1 MEVVRNNHLAL
12 EYASEKLRNNK
23 EFALEAICRD
33 LREWQYVS
41 SKLKNDKEFVLSA
54 VQQNWKVFEYASAD
68 FQNDKEIT
76 LAAVSQNW
84 RALRH
89 TSAELQNDKEFV
101 LSAVRQDGQALQY
114 ASAELQND
122 NEVISSAVKQDGQA
136 LQYASAELQN
146 DKEVISSAVKQDGQ
160 ALQYASAD
168 FQNDKEIVLAAV
180 SRDWR
185 ALRYA
190 SSKLKDDKGVI
201 LSAVKQDGMA
211 LQYTSDRL
219 KNDTEIILTAL
230 QNNPMSLEFVN
241 NNIIDDNKE
250 LFLLVLKMGKRQLKD
265 ANSEF
270 CNDKN
275 IVLAAIARDILAVEF
290 IGEALRNNSDIL
302 ALIQQKSSALINHLE
317 FIIKNNYNIA
327 LAYLFDLHID
337 YSKLFVNDVPFLI
350 VLIKSRS
357 QFIESLICKI
367 NSATINLSDKS
378 NKTALYYALETE
390 QYELAKQLII
400 SGATIKNILNKY
412 LDYDFIKFA
421 LENNGDNYQY
431 ITETQYLDNIELARL
446 ARKTARSPAVTTILN
461 YKIKRYELE
470 QECVNDYLNVANL
483 YQSGNY
489 SEFITSAE
497 FDALKVKFIQKWYQ
511 ENIPEELPN
520 NKEYKYV
527 QIDDEQALAIATVNC
542 NVKVTARAGSGKTAT
557 LVNRALFLH
566 KHCKIQWS
574 EMLIMAFNK
583 KAAAEV
589 NTRIE
594 YITKFWDADSPI
606 ITVAKTF
613 HSFALSIAG
622 IANEQL
628 LLDYNDDGFAELNN
642 ANKSQDTP
650 KMLILDIHT
659 KLIRNQ
665 PEIQK
670 NELLISMNS
679 YLSPPEEGARMYRM
693 AKLHNKNDKKELVLV
708 QNTQCESEEDQL
720 LGMLLSCCGEL
731 YRYKGS
737 IRLDNK
743 TAISVRF
750 SFTSR
755 ADGNKYVYDQTVNIN
770 DIRKAKGYQSAKS
783 LDLNLEI
790 VKNFLEKMVHQVTTT
805 NGDTAELYFRIS
817 DNLTLKALPRDELNR
832 IFQLDPELYIS
843 FINYARQTNYSPT
856 YIRERNKTFVHHEKS
871 SRDQEIREFVEIAAD
886 IYEEYMQVL
895 QKKERY
901 DFTRLLEIAPY
912 LIEKRNHIRFG
923 SKDNHS
929 SISELKYLFID
940 EYQDFS
946 MLFNQ
951 LVQAIRK
958 KNPKVLSFCV
968 GDDWQAINGFAG
980 SDLKY
985 FNSFSTYFRDAIRN
999 LAISTNYRSER
1010 KIVELGNLVMEG
1022 KGKPSV
1028 SSKSEA
1034 GSIYVVNGET
1044 FTLNKYEEIHCNG
1057 NIFFASLLRIIQSQI
1072 RSGKSVVLLS
1082 RTKRV
1087 KFTDYISYTP
1097 EELLTEI
1104 KKYFPERGSLISV
1117 YNEKEDSESNEI
1129 KNCAQYKI
1137 STAHSFKGLQSD
1149 VVILLDLQ
1157 RFPLINPKYE
1167 YQQILGQMGAIIV
1180 AEEMRLLYVAV
1191 TRPKSILYLMDFNGP
1206 NDASSIPE
1214 KWQESGLLDNIDS
1227 SSYPPIVFPE
1237 DKFVLRVLT
1246 PSQFKYPKFKEYRNK
1261 FQNPEKD
1268 DGYGLIWSNDLKFW
1282 WKRYDIFEFDK
1293 LDETF
1298 TKLCQY
1304 LKEINQKESTL
1315 DSFVIIAEVDGYVV
1329 RYTKTKCSEI
1339 ADFRFDMHLHKIASK
1354 TKNNF
1359 IALMAYYLE
1368 LGKLIDVLQCKD
1380 AFGSSVLHLL
1390 LNYSDAT
1397 AKFEGLYGLLKE
1409 HNNILSKFV
1418 GILEEPD
1425 YRNKTLSQ
1433 KAAHIKH
1440 DDLFKFLISINIIAD
1455 DSQHENYD
1463 LNLIFLNLEN
1473 KYDSIERFANWKI
1486 DFNCLLRFLIEDTTG
1501 EYNVRLFYLRS
1512 ILYIYQFELPQI
1524 MNDPAYQEL
1533 AFNNKDHDFI
1543 ALVESYVLNKDFEQI
1558 QEEILARNVNQLL
1571 HFTSIDNL
1579 KGILCS
1585 KQILS
1590 KSQLQ
1595 TSHQSFQSNYSYGNF
1610 RDHVFC
1616 SISSINNIL
1625 LKNYISHE
1633 FANAFCILKI
1643 DPRYIY
1649 KDATYYSPYFDQVEY
1664 SKTELTIIGDSSNH
1678 FKNMFANVD
1687 RSINNKRLTIT
1698 RDNEELAD
1706 NQPTDRQAEV
1716 LIKKSIHVSDIIEI
1730 ICKNERTRKKIRN
1743 DVKDFH
1749 KNFPW
1754 IEITVDE
1761 KMFELSENETK
1772 TFEQY
1777 DNFIQSKISAEI
1789 NNKMTKFGGISHQ
1802 NKIKISKFYIGDWIK
1817 HPQFGRG
1824 KITNLIDDEIVQTAE
1839 VFFIG
1844 TGSKV
1849 VNLSI
1854 VKIDKMQ

>member
-1 MEVVRNNHLAL
+1 MEKYTRNL
-12 EYASEKLRNNK
+12 
-23 EFALEAICRD
+23 I
-33 LREWQYVS
+33 
-41 SKLKNDKEFVLSA
+41 LSA
-54 VQQNWKVFEYASAD
+54 VTQKWQTLQYVD
-68 FQNDKEIT
+68 FKFRNDK
-76 LAAVSQNW
+76 
-84 RALRH
+84 
-89 TSAELQNDKEFV
+89 D
-101 LSAVRQDGQALQY
+101 
-114 ASAELQND
+114 
-122 NEVISSAVKQDGQA
+122 
-136 LQYASAELQN
+136 
-146 DKEVISSAVKQDGQ
+146 
-160 ALQYASAD
+160 
-168 FQNDKEIVLAAV
+168 IVLAAI
-180 SRDWR
+180 RRNWQ

-265 ANSEF
+265 ANAEF

-275 IVLAAIARDILAVEF
+275 IVLVAIARDILAVEF

-302 ALIQQKSSALINHLE
+302 ALIQQKSSALINNLE
-317 FIIKNNYNIA
+317 IIIENNYNVT

-337 YSKLFVNDVPFLI
+337 FNKLFVNDVPFLI

-367 NSATINLSDKS
+367 NSATINLSDMS
-378 NKTALYYALETE
+378 NKTALYYALETA
-390 QYELAKQLII
+390 QNELIKQLIT
-400 SGATIKNILNKY
+400 SGATIKNIPNKY

-446 ARKTARSPAVTTILN
+446 ARKTAKAPAVITILN
-461 YKIKRYELE
+461 YKIKLYDAREQLE
-470 QECVNDYLNVANL
+470 QECVSDYLNVVNL
-483 YQSGNY
+483 YQSENY
-489 SEFITSAE
+489 SEFITSDE

-511 ENIPEELPN
+511 ENIPAKIPN
-520 NKEYKYV
+520 NKEYRYV

-566 KHCKIQWS
+566 KHCKIQWN

-583 KAAAEV
+583 KAADEV
-589 NTRIE
+589 NRRIE
-594 YITKFWDADSPI
+594 YITKFWDADSPK

-659 KLIRNQ
+659 KLIRSQ

-790 VKNFLEKMVHQVTTT
+790 VKNFLEKMVHQVTIT

-817 DNLTLKALPRDELNR
+817 DNLTLKALPRDELDR
-832 IFQLDPELYIS
+832 IFKLDPELYVS

-856 YIRERNKTFVHHEKS
+856 YIRERNKTFVHHEKP

-968 GDDWQAINGFAG
+968 GDDWQAINGYAG

-985 FNSFSTYFRDAIRN
+985 FTSFSTYFGDNSRN

-1034 GSIYVVNGET
+1034 GSIYVVNNET
-1044 FTLNKYEEIHCNG
+1044 FILNKYEEIHCNG

-1072 RSGKSVVLLS
+1072 LSGKSVVLLS
-1082 RTKRV
+1082 RTKYI
-1087 KFTDYISYTP
+1087 KFSDKLTYNCQD
-1097 EELLTEI
+1097 LLTEI
-1104 KKYFPERGSLISV
+1104 KKYFPERSSLISILHE
-1117 YNEKEDSESNEI
+1117 NEDDESKEAKTS
-1129 KNCAQYKI
+1129 AQHKI
-1137 STAHSFKGLQSD
+1137 STVHSFKGLQAYA
-1149 VVILLDLQ
+1149 VILLDLH
-1157 RFPLINPKYE
+1157 RFPLVNPNYE
-1167 YQQILGQMGAIIV
+1167 YQQILGQAEAKIV

-1191 TRPKSILYLMDFNGP
+1191 TRPESILYLMDFNGP
-1206 NDASSIPE
+1206 DDDSSIP
-1214 KWQESGLLDNIDS
+1214 KNWHDSGLLGKIDS
-1227 SSYPPIVFPE
+1227 LSYPPIVFPE
-1237 DKFVLRVLT
+1237 DKFILRVFT
-1246 PSQFKYPKFKEYRNK
+1246 PSQFGNKESTKLKEYRKVLKNT
-1261 FQNPEKD
+1261 EKD
-1268 DGYGLIWSNDLKFW
+1268 DGYGLIWSKDLRFW
-1282 WKRYDIFEFDK
+1282 WKRYDVFEFDK
-1293 LDETF
+1293 LDETV

-1304 LKEINQKESTL
+1304 LHTINQGNPIL
-1315 DSFVIIAEVDGYVV
+1315 DSFVIIAEIDGYVV
-1329 RYTKTKCSEI
+1329 RYAKTKSLKV
-1339 ADFRFDMHLHKIASK
+1339 AYFRFDMHLYKIASK
-1354 TKNNF
+1354 TKDNF

-1397 AKFEGLYGLLKE
+1397 AKLDGLYDLLKE
-1409 HNNILSKFV
+1409 NNNILSKFV
-1418 GILEEPD
+1418 SILKEPD
-1425 YRNKTLSQ
+1425 GRKKTLYQ
-1433 KAAHIKH
+1433 KAVYTKH
-1440 DDLFKFLISINIIAD
+1440 DDIVKFLTTINIIPED
-1455 DSQHENYD
+1455 LEHESYD
-1463 LNLIFLNLEN
+1463 LNSIFLNLEN

-1595 TSHQSFQSNYSYGNF
+1595 TSHQRFQSNYSYGNF

-1633 FANAFCILKI
+1633 FADAFCILKI
-1643 DPRYIY
+1643 NPRYIY

-1664 SKTELTIIGDSSNH
+1664 VKTELTIVGDSSNH

-1687 RSINNKRLTIT
+1687 RSINNKRLTIS

-1743 DVKDFH
+1743 YVKDFH
-1749 KNFPW
+1749 KSFPW

-1761 KMFELSENETK
+1761 KVFEMSETETK

-1789 NNKMTKFGGISHQ
+1789 DNNKKTKFGGVSWQ
-1802 NKIKISKFYIGDWIK
+1802 KNIKTSKFCIGDWIS

-1844 TGSKV
+1844 TGSKI

>member
-54 VQQNWKVFEYASAD
+54 V
-68 FQNDKEIT
+68 
-76 LAAVSQNW
+76 SQNW

-89 TSAELQNDKEFV
+89 T
-101 LSAVRQDGQALQY
+101 
-114 ASAELQND
+114 
-122 NEVISSAVKQDGQA
+122 
-136 LQYASAELQN
+136 SAELQN

-190 SSKLKDDKGVI
+190 SSKLKDDKGVILSAVKQDGQALQYASADFQNDKEIVLAAVSRDWRALRYASSKLKYDKGVI

-520 NKEYKYV
+520 NKEYHYV
-527 QIDDEQALAIATVNC
+527 KIDDEQALAIATVNC

-566 KHCKIQWS
+566 KHCKIQWN

-589 NTRIE
+589 NRRIE
-594 YITKFWDADSPI
+594 YITKFWDVDSPK

-613 HSFALSIAG
+613 HSVALSIAG

-659 KLIRNQ
+659 QLIKNK

-670 NELLISMNS
+670 KELSISMNS
-679 YLSPPEEGARMYRM
+679 YLSPPEEGVRMYRM
-693 AKLHNKNDKKELVLV
+693 AKLHNNDKKILVLSK
-708 QNTQCESEEDQL
+708 NSQCESEDDQL

-755 ADGNKYVYDQTVNIN
+755 ADGNKYVYDQTVDIN

-790 VKNFLEKMVHQVTTT
+790 VKNFLQRMVHQVTTT
-805 NGDTAELYFRIS
+805 NGDTAELYLRIS
-817 DNLTLKALPRDELNR
+817 ENLILKALPRDELNR

-843 FINYARQTNYSPT
+843 FINYARQINDTPKK
-856 YIRERNKTFVHHEKS
+856 IREKNNGFVHHRKQ
-871 SRDQEIREFVEIAAD
+871 SRNKEIREFVEIAAD

-895 QKKERY
+895 KSKEKY
-901 DFTRLLEIAPY
+901 DFTRLLETAPF

-923 SKDNHS
+923 SKDSRS
-929 SISELKYLFID
+929 SISELKHLFID

-951 LVQAIRK
+951 LVKAIRN
-958 KNPKVLSFCV
+958 KNTKILSFCV
-968 GDDWQAINGFAG
+968 GDDWQAINGYAG
-980 SDLKY
+980 SDLEY
-985 FNSFSTYFRDAIRN
+985 FNSFSTYFGDNSRN
-999 LAISTNYRSER
+999 LAISTNYRSKR
-1010 KIVELGNLVMEG
+1010 KVVELGNLVMEG

-1368 LGKLIDVLQCKD
+1368 LEKLIDVLQCKN
-1380 AFGSSVLHLL
+1380 AFGSSFLHLL
-1390 LNYSDAT
+1390 LNYPDAT
-1397 AKFEGLYGLLKE
+1397 AKLEGLYDLLKE
-1409 HNNILSKFV
+1409 NKNMLSKFV
-1418 GILEEPD
+1418 GILKEPD
-1425 YRNKTLSQ
+1425 KGKKTLSQ
-1433 KAAHIKH
+1433 KAVHTKH
-1440 DDLFKFLISINIIAD
+1440 DELVKFLTIINIISE
-1455 DSQHENYD
+1455 DSQHESYD
-1463 LNLIFLNLEN
+1463 LNPIFLGLEN
-1473 KYDSIERFANWKI
+1473 QYKYKWIERFADWKI